1 MQTPARHLRWILAL
15 AAVCWTVAIGI
26 NATAFFVI
34 AAPENQ
40 RVLQNNVGWE
50 RTYKP
55 MIHDRLQ
62 PEVAVFGASWARDA
76 FDYEETTQILGR
88 PFFNHAVSGGQ
99 AYENRRFMQSALAGG
114 RLNAVMLNVDSFLR
128 RSNQLK
134 FQYGFNEGL
143 LNVDPAGQANSGVQ
157 AQRFFAATLSGA
169 AIGNNVSALGILRQF
184 RGGKPK
190 SELLR
195 AYDRHDFA
203 ARAQRVALWR
213 RSVLEGQPTGE
224 GQPAPFTQAEFD
236 RASEELGRAVD
247 TACQAG
253 VRVIAYWTPSHAAI
267 VDRAID
273 QTELKS
279 AVWRLLAARAG
290 RCPGGLA
297 LHDFNYPNLVSLEA
311 VLDGAPQG
319 RYFRTDGHPRPTVGE
334 LMTSVMFQRPGPGAG
349 LQDFGS
355 VNLLNLRE
363 ADARAWTAR
372 REARWRGSWT
382 DEDRALLRADLDRT
396 QAHGAPAR

>member
-1 MQTPARHLRWILAL
+1 
-15 AAVCWTVAIGI
+15 VAIGI

-55 MIHDRLQ
+55 MLHDRLQ

-114 RLNAVMLNVDSFLR
+114 RLQAVMLNVDSFLR

-157 AQRFFAATLSGA
+157 AQRFFASTLSGA
-169 AIGNNVSALGILRQF
+169 AIGNNVSAMGILRQF

-190 SELLR
+190 NELLR

-203 ARAQRVALWR
+203 ARADRVALWR

-236 RASEELGRAVD
+236 RASEELALAVD
-247 TACQAG
+247 LACQAG

-279 AVWRLLAARAG
+279 AVWRLLAARLG

-349 LQDFGS
+349 LQDFGQQD
-355 VNLLNLRE
+355 LLALDT
-363 ADARAWTAR
+363 AAALAWIER
-372 REARWRGSWT
+372 REARWRGQWT
-382 DEDRALLRADLDRT
+382 DEDRAALRNDLDRT
-396 QAHGAPAR
+396 QDHGAPGR